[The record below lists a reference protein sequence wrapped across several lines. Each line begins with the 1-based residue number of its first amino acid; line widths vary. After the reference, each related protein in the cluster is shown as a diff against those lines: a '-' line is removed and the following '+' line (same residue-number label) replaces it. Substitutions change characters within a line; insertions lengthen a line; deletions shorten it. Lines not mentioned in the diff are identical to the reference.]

1 MRFRELI
8 ETAGTVSGAI
18 ATVAMPLGG
27 VVTRSGGSLL
37 SGKYTV
43 DPAPNTPPEYR
54 RKNHA
59 RGKFKNSIGN

>member
-8 ETAGTVSGAI
+8 ETASTVSGAI
-18 ATVAMPLGG
+18 ATVAQPLGG

-43 DPAPNTPPEYR
+43 DPVPNTPPEYR